1 MATIKD
7 IAQAANV
14 SAAAVS
20 RILNFDE
27 TLNVSQETRQK
38 VLDTAKALNYVKRNK
53 TSGRASTTI
62 GIVQW
67 FSSKEELEDSY
78 YLMIR
83 QGIEDYCLSHNIQ
96 IVRTYKTDVN
106 YFEALKG
113 IDGLICIGKF
123 SKTDIDFFM
132 KSNKNT
138 LFLDMSIKDPDISCV
153 TIDFKDAVYQV
164 MDYLTDLGHKKIG
177 FLTGQEIID
186 NVIYPDE
193 REKRFIEYCRKH
205 EVEYK
210 PYSKKGSFKV
220 ESGYKMM
227 MELIESNSLPTA
239 VFAASDPIAI
249 GAINA
254 LNEKGY
260 RVPEDVSVIGFND
273 INLAQFT
280 MPPLTTVHAPAYHM
294 GYYGAV
300 ILQHIIRADMGTAMK
315 VKLPCKLIQRSSC
328 TDK

>member
-20 RILNFDE
+20 RILNYDE

-38 VLDTAKALNYVKRNK
+38 VLDTAKALNYVKK
-53 TSGRASTTI
+53 TKSVSKTATTI

-78 YLMIR
+78 YLRIR
-83 QGIEDYCLSHNIQ
+83 QGIEDYCLSHNIR
-96 IVRTYKTDVN
+96 IVRTYKSDVN
-106 YFEALKG
+106 YFEPLRGVDA
-113 IDGLICIGKF
+113 LICIGKF
-123 SKTDIDFFM
+123 SKTDIEFFM
-132 KSNKNT
+132 NSNKNT
-138 LFLDMSIKDPDISCV
+138 LFLDMSIKDSDISCV
-153 TIDFKDAVYQV
+153 TLDFKDAVYQV
-164 MDYLTDLGHKKIG
+164 MNYLTELGHTQIG

-193 REKRFIEYCRKH
+193 REKRFIEYCRKYN
-205 EVEYK
+205 VEYK
-210 PYSKKGSFKV
+210 PYSKKGSFNV
-220 ESGYKMM
+220 ESGYNMM
-227 MELIESNSLPTA
+227 MELLESDNLPTA
-239 VFAASDPIAI
+239 VFAASDPIAL
-249 GAINA
+249 GAVKA

-260 RVPEDVSVIGFND
+260 SVPEDVSIVGFND
-273 INLAQFT
+273 INLSQFT

-300 ILQHIIRADMGTAMK
+300 LLQDIIRADMGTAIK
-315 VKLPCKLIQRSSC
+315 VKLPCKLVQRNSC
-328 TDK
+328 KEK